1 MREDMRKLIC
11 ERPRGGKAWS
21 EKNHI
26 HKIRR
31 KKPEEDEVGGKKR
44 GFVMD
49 KYFNDYLSP
58 LKRFLAKAA
67 AKGRKWDDI
76 YSEICEVLPKDGTLQ
91 IHVHD
96 HLKYMVEKDVTL
108 VDGELFDTKGDLIK
122 RYYNFF
128 WVDAKTGILNQ
139 AKEKRYKYKKEF
151 HNTGVIRL
159 GERYFYQY
167 DSSLDRNRWSEPS
180 VVRNFPKG
188 LHWVEVFA
196 KGDEELPYIH
206 LSYFHYSAKV
216 PADFDISNS
225 RKSVTLR
232 NPYGESMD
240 LKVRSVNTKKVFPS
254 KPYITTQ
261 HYAQHGFYAF
271 MATLRPGQTIG
282 QVIVDPEKIPALKM
296 YLKKLEKKKKKSD

>member
-31 KKPEEDEVGGKKR
+31 TKPEEDEVGGKKR
-44 GFVMD
+44 GFIMD
-49 KYFNDYLSP
+49 KYLNDYLSP

-67 AKGRKWDDI
+67 AKGRKWDDV
-76 YSEICEVLPKDGTLQ
+76 YSEICEVLPKDSTLQ

-96 HLKYMVEKDVTL
+96 HLKYMVQKDVTS
-108 VDGELFDTKGDLIK
+108 VDGELFDTKGELIT

-128 WVDAKTGILNQ
+128 WVDAETGILNQ
-139 AKEKRYKYKKEF
+139 AKEKRPRYKEF

-180 VVRNFPKG
+180 IVRNFPKG

-196 KGDEELPYIH
+196 KGEEELPYIN
-206 LSYFHYSAKV
+206 LSYFDYSAKV

-232 NPYGESMD
+232 NQYGESRD
-240 LKVRSVNTKKVFPS
+240 FKVSSVNIKKVFPRKLS
-254 KPYITTQ
+254 ITTQ
-261 HYAQHGFYAF
+261 HYAQNGFYYF
-271 MATLRPGQTIG
+271 MITLRPGQTIG
-282 QVIVDPEKIPALKM
+282 QVIVDPEKITVLKM
-296 YLKKLEKKKKKSD
+296 YLKKIEKKKKKSE